1 MATRTIRPVLACTV
15 ASLIGYTTLS
25 GCTSNARGPSAPEGS
40 GDSVILSMDL
50 AMGLTSGNANGTLET
65 PSDYDDDWAL
75 ALITDQPSAYI
86 AGVVV
91 TMGNGPLGPE
101 MAVARKTLDQLDVDV
116 PLVAGAAT
124 WLPVVATEDSAG
136 ADLSATCVNDGVEF
150 MAEEL
155 RGTEDLTII
164 ATGPLTDV
172 ACLALAFPD
181 EAANITEI
189 IALIGSAPNGLTY
202 AGKPVRDFNY
212 SMDPRALSVIVN
224 ETAIPFVAV
233 TFEASSSTAVS
244 TDVVDTLA
252 ADSSPTAQYFGKAS
266 RAYAAWWTS
275 IFGPTKPV
283 WDASVVWRYL
293 HPEDFQCEPARF
305 ELKLGAPNEPTEE
318 THDWVIPDPTSDGR
332 VQACMSYTDQSAIDQ
347 MNAAVMAAIRR

>member
-1 MATRTIRPVLACTV
+1 MKCRFATLLGVVLLLPSLLTACTD
-15 ASLIGYTTLS
+15 ASSDHTNPAQPGPTL
-25 GCTSNARGPSAPEGS
+25 
-40 GDSVILSMDL
+40 LMSMDL
-50 AMGLTSGNANGTLET
+50 AMGLTSGNANGTMST

-75 ALITDQPSAYI
+75 ALITDQPDIRI

-101 MAVARKTLDQLDVDV
+101 MAVAQKTLEQLDVEV
-116 PLVAGAAT
+116 PLVPGAAT
-124 WLPVVATEDSAG
+124 WLPVVATMDSAG

-189 IALIGSAPNGLTY
+189 IALIGSAPDGLTY

-212 SMDPRALSVIVN
+212 SMDPRALSVIVH
-224 ETAIPFVAV
+224 ETSIPFIAV
-233 TFEASSSTAVS
+233 TFEASSSTAMS

-252 ADSSPTAQYFGKAS
+252 ADSSPTAQYFGRAS
-266 RAYAAWWTS
+266 RAYADWWAS

-283 WDASVVWRYL
+283 WDASAVWRYL
-293 HPEDFQCEPARF
+293 HPEDFTCEPARF
-305 ELKLGAPNEPTEE
+305 ELKLGAPNEPTGG
-318 THDWVIPDPTSDGR
+318 THDWVVPDPTSDGR
-332 VQACMSYTDQSAIDQ
+332 VQACMSYTDRSAIDR
-347 MNAAVMAAIRR
+347 MNAAVLAAIRR